1 MEETFLVIIGL
12 LVLLYLI
19 LPYLKTF
26 LDKQNR
32 ETMENIC
39 ETKYHMN
46 KYKPKNVKIKDP
58 YSYTDNTDSTTPP
71 FVIPNLPLSI
81 PSLPPNLQTLSTLGA
96 IEDNDNDIDN
106 SSFNIIGKNN
116 RITGFFTDTSFYS

>member
-46 KYKPKNVKIKDP
+46 KYKHKNIKNKDP
-58 YSYTDNTDSTTPP
+58 YSYADNTDSTTPP

-81 PSLPPNLQTLSTLGA
+81 PSLPPNLQTLSTLGT
-96 IEDNDNDIDN
+96 IEDNDIDN
-106 SSFNIIGKNN
+106 SSFNIIGRNN
-116 RITGFFTDTSFYS
+116 RITGVFTDTSFYS